1 MEPAITRVRTALA
14 CSIAII
20 IAVTLSCARAVA
32 SIRVEPEQ
40 QATLH
45 VGEIA
50 ALQLPSDREY
60 TIVGS
65 AGSSLVPL
73 PHGGRPAVAV
83 YRAAQAGNQTLIAT
97 PKDLRDGDCI
107 SCVTVHY
114 FVRVVP

>member
-1 MEPAITRVRTALA
+1 MELLPGRMRRPPA

-20 IAVTLSCARAVA
+20 IAVSLSCARAVA

-40 QATLH
+40 QTTLH

-73 PHGGRPAVAV
+73 QPPGRPAAPV
-83 YRAAQAGNQTLIAT
+83 YRAAQTGNQTFVAT
-97 PKDLRDGDCI
+97 PKGLRDGDCI